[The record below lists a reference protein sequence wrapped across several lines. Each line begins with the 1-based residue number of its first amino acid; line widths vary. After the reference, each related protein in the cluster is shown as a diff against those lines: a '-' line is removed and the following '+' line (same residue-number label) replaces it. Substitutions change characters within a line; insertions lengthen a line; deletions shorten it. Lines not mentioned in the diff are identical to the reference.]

1 VPNLKSAAKRARQ
14 SEKRRLRNKA
24 IRTRTK
30 TEIKKFLKALEE
42 KDVEKAEELLRN
54 AIKYIYKAKSKGVLH
69 WRTAARKVSRLT
81 IKLNKL
87 KSSIQTTST
96 N

>member
-1 VPNLKSAAKRARQ
+1 VPNIKSAAKRVRQ

-24 IRTRTK
+24 IKTRTK

-42 KDVEKAEELLRN
+42 KDIQKAEELLRN

-69 WRTAARKVSRLT
+69 WRNAARKVSRLSL
-81 IKLNKL
+81 KLNKL
-87 KSSIQTTST
+87 KAEAQ
-96 N
+96 NN

>member
-1 VPNLKSAAKRARQ
+1 MPNIKSAAKRVRQ

-24 IRTRTK
+24 IKTRTK

-42 KDVEKAEELLRN
+42 KDIQKAEELLRN

-69 WRTAARKVSRLT
+69 WRNAARKVSRLSL
-81 IKLNKL
+81 KLNKL
-87 KSSIQTTST
+87 KAEAQ
-96 N
+96 NN